1 MPVFPFPE
9 MFTIHS
15 RSVTGQDADG
25 NDVYADT
32 DTATSGAFAPQGS
45 TELIQGQSTVLTH
58 PTVYLEDGAPVP
70 TAADQMTVR
79 GQRYDID
86 GEPQVFHN
94 PLTGYEPGAVVK
106 LLRVTG

>member
-1 MPVFPFPE
+1 MPIFPFPE
-9 MFTIHS
+9 SFTIHS
-15 RSVTGQDADG
+15 RTVTGQDGDG
-25 NDVYADT
+25 NDVYSDT
-32 DTATSGAFAPQGS
+32 NTSTSGAFAPEGS
-45 TELIQGQSTVLTH
+45 TELIQGQNTVLTH

-70 TAADQMTVR
+70 AATDQMTVR
-79 GQRYDID
+79 GVRYDID